1 MNLFTQNPE
10 NQEVTEIISSNT
22 SATTTDNQVVTAN
35 TIKSLLLNDSDKL
48 DIKLTNLKYN
58 YLEERTYTICL
69 MKHND
74 KKYYTLREKT
84 DFYSSGLSIN
94 KFGSKYITLVDYNL
108 LGTKTTEK
116 ISYSDITIIK

>member
-1 MNLFTQNPE
+1 MDLFTQNAE
-10 NQEVTEIISSNT
+10 NQEVTEINSSNT
-22 SATTTDNQVVTAN
+22 STTTTDNQVVTAKI
-35 TIKSLLLNDSDKL
+35 IKSLLVNDSDKL

-58 YLEERTYTICL
+58 YLEDRIYTICL